1 VVSILGCLLE
11 IFGEHL
17 KIMDAQAM
25 FPEVTIMYG
34 YSIAFLAILQCP
46 SLIHQPSVMKKLK
59 PLQAFH
65 TGRALT

>member
-1 VVSILGCLLE
+1 
-11 IFGEHL
+11 
-17 KIMDAQAM
+17 MDAQAM